1 MRALVFDGIAPRL
14 VVDHPEPSPVAGESL
29 LELELAGVCNTDLE
43 IARGYMGFRG
53 VLGHEFVARVKSS
66 DRADFVGRR
75 VVGRINCG
83 CGRCE
88 DCENGRESHCV
99 SRTVIGILGRDGAF
113 AERFTLPTRNLLCVP
128 EEVPSVAAV
137 FAEPLAAALRIAEQI
152 PSLPSRAM
160 VVGDGK
166 LGALICL
173 ALADRGVEVFLV
185 GRHPGRIDFSRS
197 PVTGAIVERS
207 AEDVS
212 REPRFSLVVEASGS
226 ESGLAFALERT
237 RPLGTLVLKTT
248 CHAAHRLS
256 LAPVVI
262 DEITII
268 GSRCGPFDS
277 ALQTLRRNRIAVDSL
292 VRARYPLSQSERA
305 LSHAMEPGMLKV
317 LIEGVTVS

>member
-1 MRALVFDGIAPRL
+1 MRALVFDGIAPRF
-14 VVDHPEPSPVAGESL
+14 VVDHPEPLPAAGESL

-53 VLGHEFVARVKSS
+53 VLGHEFVARVIAS
-66 DRADFVGRR
+66 DQSELVGRR

-88 DCENGRESHCV
+88 DCATGRESHCPA
-99 SRTVIGILGRDGAF
+99 RTVLGILGRDGVF
-113 AERFTLPTRNLLCVP
+113 AERFTLPTRNLLVVP
-128 EEVPSVAAV
+128 DEVPSVAAV
-137 FAEPLAAALRIAEQI
+137 FAEPLAAALRITEQI
-152 PSLPSRAM
+152 LELPARAM

-166 LGALICL
+166 LGVLIGL

-197 PVTGAIVERS
+197 PVSGAIVERS
-207 AEDVS
+207 ADEVA
-212 REPRFSLVVEASGS
+212 REPRFPLVVEASGS

-262 DEITII
+262 DEITIV
-268 GSRCGPFDS
+268 GSRCGPFES
-277 ALQTLRRNRIAVDSL
+277 ALRTLRRSRIAVDSL